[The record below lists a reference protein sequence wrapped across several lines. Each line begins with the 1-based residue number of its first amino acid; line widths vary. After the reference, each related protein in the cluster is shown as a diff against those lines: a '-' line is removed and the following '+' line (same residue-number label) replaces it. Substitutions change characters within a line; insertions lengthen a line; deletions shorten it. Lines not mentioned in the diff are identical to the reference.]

1 MFGRVVL
8 VALLATTL
16 ASAQR
21 GGGGG
26 GGRGR
31 GGGGDMGDMGMMRPQ
46 RKSRIEQFADK
57 LKLSQEQRGEV
68 EKIFR
73 EVLEKSAPVR
83 AQIDTSRANLA
94 GAMIQGQSAD
104 EIKKMTEAHAA
115 LEAQMDLIEA
125 DAFSKI
131 YAMLKPN
138 QQPKAGQAFELMAG
152 YFDRFGGGGGG
163 GGGRGARGGR

>member
-1 MFGRVVL
+1 MFGRVVV
-8 VALLATTL
+8 VALLAATF
-16 ASAQR
+16 AFAQR

-46 RKSRIEQFADK
+46 RQSRIEQFADK

-73 EVLEKSAPVR
+73 AVLEKSAPVR
-83 AQIDTSRANLA
+83 TQIETSRANLA

-104 EIKKMTEAHAA
+104 EIKKMMEAHAA
-115 LEAQMDLIEA
+115 LEAQMDAIEA

-131 YAMLKPN
+131 YTMLKPN